1 MAVNDEY
8 KKQAA
13 EAAVEL
19 VQSGMV
25 LGMGHG
31 STVQFALEALA
42 GKLESGQLKNLVA
55 IPCSKKTE
63 SEARRLG
70 IPLAD
75 LNDNTAINLTLDGAD
90 EVDARL
96 NLIKGGGG
104 ALMREKMVAQAS
116 RREVIMIDESKLS
129 EKLGS
134 HVPLPIEVAQF
145 GWVQQ
150 QAFIAELGGKAKLRV
165 DANDKPVLSDQGNYL
180 VDCDFGPIEDAHA
193 LARALEA
200 RSGILEH
207 GLFLG
212 LATDVIVAGVKG
224 VQHLKSNID

>member
-1 MAVNDEY
+1 MCTSEEY

-19 VQSGMV
+19 VESGMV
-25 LGMGHG
+25 LGLGHG
-31 STVQFALEALA
+31 STVQFALEALCA
-42 GKLESGQLKNLVA
+42 KLKNGQLKDIIG
-55 IPCSKKTE
+55 IPCSKQTE
-63 SEARRLG
+63 AVACQLG

-75 LNDNTAINLTLDGAD
+75 LNDHVAIALTLDGAD
-90 EVDARL
+90 EVDPQL

-104 ALMREKMVAQAS
+104 ALMREKIVAQAS

-134 HVPLPIEVAQF
+134 RVPLPIEVAQF
-145 GWVQQ
+145 GWARQQ
-150 QAFIAELGGKAKLRV
+150 SFIAELNGRAMLRV
-165 DANDKPVLSDQGNYL
+165 DADGKPKLSDQGNYL
-180 VDCDFGPIEDAHA
+180 LDCDFGPIAGPHGLAHS
-193 LARALEA
+193 LEA

-212 LATDVIVAGVKG
+212 LASDVIVAGPKG
-224 VQHLKSNID
+224 MQHLRAK

>member
-1 MAVNDEY
+1 MAGNDEY

-25 LGMGHG
+25 LGLGHG

-42 GKLESGQLKNLVA
+42 VKLKDGQLKNIVA

-70 IPLAD
+70 IALSD
-75 LNDNTAINLTLDGAD
+75 LNDHAAIDLTLDGAD
-90 EVDARL
+90 EVDAQL
-96 NLIKGGGG
+96 NLIKGGGA
-104 ALMREKMVAQAS
+104 ALMREKIVAQAS
-116 RREVIMIDESKLS
+116 RREVIMVDESKLS

-134 HVPLPIEVAQF
+134 RVPLPIEVAQF
-145 GWVQQ
+145 GWARQ
-150 QAFIAELGGKAKLRV
+150 QAFVAGLGGKAILRM
-165 DANDKPVLSDQGNYL
+165 DAGSKPVISDQGNYL
-180 VDCDFGPIEDAHA
+180 LDCDFGPIADPPA
-193 LARALEA
+193 LASALEA

-212 LATDVIVAGVKG
+212 LATDVIIVGAKG
-224 VQHLKSNID
+224 LQHLKAK

>member
-1 MAVNDEY
+1 MAIRDEY
-8 KKQAA
+8 KKLAA

-19 VQSGMV
+19 VQSGMM
-25 LGMGHG
+25 LGLGHG
-31 STVQFALEALA
+31 STVEFALEALA
-42 GKLESGQLKNLVA
+42 TKLKSGQLKNIVA
-55 IPCSKKTE
+55 VPCSKKTE

-70 IPLAD
+70 IALTD
-75 LNDNTAINLTLDGAD
+75 LNDHAAIDLTLDGAD
-90 EVDARL
+90 EVDEQL

-104 ALMREKMVAQAS
+104 ALLREKIVAQAS

-134 HVPLPIEVAQF
+134 HFPLPVEAAQF
-145 GWVQQ
+145 GWMRQQ
-150 QAFIAELGGKAKLRV
+150 EFITGLGGKATLRM
-165 DANDKPVLSDQGNYL
+165 DPSGKPVLSDQGNYL
-180 VDCDFGPIEDAHA
+180 LDCAFGPIADPQS
-193 LARALEA
+193 LARKLES

-224 VQHLKSNID
+224 VQHLKAKKL